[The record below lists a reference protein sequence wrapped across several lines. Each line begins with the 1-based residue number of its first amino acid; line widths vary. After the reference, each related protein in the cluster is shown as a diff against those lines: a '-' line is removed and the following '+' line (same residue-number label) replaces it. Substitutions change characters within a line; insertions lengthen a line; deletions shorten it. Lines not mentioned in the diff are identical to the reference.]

1 MCEQLGMLTQSGL
14 AHSTK
19 PAKTTTKC
27 SGSTSKHNA
36 SADAEGELFWPRL
49 RVLTEK
55 AHWAMTILA
64 GLRRF
69 GLLDDESATG
79 PAAGARQDA
88 GPLHIHVIGAQDNK
102 DEGATTAATFR

>member
-1 MCEQLGMLTQSGL
+1 
-14 AHSTK
+14 
-19 PAKTTTKC
+19 
-27 SGSTSKHNA
+27 
-36 SADAEGELFWPRL
+36 
-49 RVLTEK
+49 
-55 AHWAMTILA
+55 MTILA

-79 PAAGARQDA
+79 TAAGARQDA